1 MVKNSNVDV
10 RNHRSNASID
20 LKNKKRDRMKRNDS
34 YKITWRNDGGKVHE
48 SVDSSKQKKEHL
60 VNLNNVNPDDA
71 DGERSKNAVKSQDGA
86 NLFLTVAATHEP
98 ITEK

>member
-1 MVKNSNVDV
+1 
-10 RNHRSNASID
+10 
-20 LKNKKRDRMKRNDS
+20 MKRNDS

-48 SVDSSKQKKEHL
+48 SVDSSKQKKEYL

-71 DGERSKNAVKSQDGA
+71 DGERSKNAVKSQDGE